1 MRRPLI
7 SFQNFSFTY
16 SDQKEPTLEELN
28 VTIYEGEKILVLGP
42 SGSGKTTFAR
52 CLTGVLPSEENG
64 DASGNIL
71 FHHQIDQTVAP
82 FEDFLPNEMK
92 LVKNS
97 LIPHADQMGKFGVKQ
112 QVPFQTAEELKKM
125 DNWHDFL
132 KKRPYLKRSFMKLSE
147 QQLGDITMAG
157 ISLDGKP
164 VILFDEPLANLDPSS
179 GDLAMKFI
187 DDLHRVSDTTVLI
200 IEHRLEDVLAQ
211 PIDRILL
218 FSGGR
223 IIADATP
230 EEILRTEILSDIGI
244 REPLYITAMR
254 YAGVDL
260 DNVRELANAKKVNGP
275 QLKEQMESWLNY
287 LPQFRYPDYDEVLL
301 ELDGLSFK
309 YPWNDKDIV
318 DGAFLRIY
326 KGEMISLVGAN
337 GAGKSTLSRL
347 MTGEEKPQSG
357 HIYWKGHE
365 VSDIDV
371 DEAGNFVGYVPQN
384 PKDSLSQE
392 TVYEEIAL
400 KLKQRNMPE
409 EEIKRKVDEVAKVCG
424 LQYIKDLPL
433 SMLSFGQLKRVS
445 IAAVLA
451 LDPELIILDEPA
463 AGQDFSHYKDIMH
476 FLQQI
481 HQNGVTVVIVTHD
494 MHLMLE
500 YTRRAVVMAKGKIVA
515 DTSSA
520 FVLINPR
527 LIQIASLKETTLFT
541 FANQIGMTD
550 PYSFTEKFVYYDR
563 AARLF

>member
-71 FHHQIDQTVAP
+71 FHHQIDHTVAP

-112 QVPFQTAEELKKM
+112 HVPFRTVDDVKKM
-125 DNWHDFL
+125 DKWHDFL

-357 HIYWKGHE
+357 HIYWKGQE
-365 VSDIDV
+365 VSDIDA
-371 DEAGNFVGYVPQN
+371 DEAENYVGYVPQN

-400 KLKQRNMPE
+400 KMKQRNMPE
-409 EEIKRKVDEVAKVCG
+409 KEIVRKVDEVAKVCG

-445 IAAVLA
+445 IASVLA

-476 FLQQI
+476 FLQRI

>member
-112 QVPFQTAEELKKM
+112 HVPFRTVDDVKKM
-125 DNWHDFL
+125 DKWNDFL

-301 ELDGLSFK
+301 ELDGVSFK

-357 HIYWKGHE
+357 HIYWKGQE
-365 VSDIDV
+365 VSGIDA
-371 DEAGNFVGYVPQN
+371 DEAENYVGYVPQN

-400 KLKQRNMPE
+400 KMKQRNMPE
-409 EEIKRKVDEVAKVCG
+409 EEIVRKVDEVAKVCG

-445 IAAVLA
+445 IASVLA

-476 FLQQI
+476 FLQRI

>member
-1 MRRPLI
+1 
-7 SFQNFSFTY
+7 
-16 SDQKEPTLEELN
+16 
-28 VTIYEGEKILVLGP
+28 
-42 SGSGKTTFAR
+42 
-52 CLTGVLPSEENG
+52 
-64 DASGNIL
+64 
-71 FHHQIDQTVAP
+71 
-82 FEDFLPNEMK
+82 
-92 LVKNS
+92 
-97 LIPHADQMGKFGVKQ
+97 
-112 QVPFQTAEELKKM
+112 
-125 DNWHDFL
+125 
-132 KKRPYLKRSFMKLSE
+132 
-147 QQLGDITMAG
+147 DITMAG

-164 VILFDEPLANLDPSS
+164 LILFDEPLANLDPSS

-260 DNVRELANAKKVNGP
+260 DNVRELANVKKVNGP

-287 LPQFRYPDYDEVLL
+287 LPQFRYADYDEVLL
-301 ELDGLSFK
+301 ELEGLSFK
-309 YPWNDKDIV
+309 YPWNDEDIV

-326 KGEMISLVGAN
+326 KGEMLSLVGAN

-357 HIYWKGHE
+357 RIYWKGHE
-365 VSDIDV
+365 ISDIDA
-371 DEAGNFVGYVPQN
+371 DEAENHVGYVPQN

-392 TVYEEIAL
+392 TVYAEIAL
-400 KLKQRNMPE
+400 KLRQRNMDE
-409 EEIKRKVDEVAKVCG
+409 EAIEKKVDEVAKVCG

-527 LIQIASLKETTLFT
+527 LIQVASLKETTLFT

>member
-71 FHHQIDQTVAP
+71 FHHQVDQTVAP

-112 QVPFQTAEELKKM
+112 QIPFRSAEELKKM
-125 DNWHDFL
+125 DSWHEFL
-132 KKRPYLKRSFMKLSE
+132 EKRPYLKRSFMKLSE

-164 VILFDEPLANLDPSS
+164 LILFDEPLANLDPSS

-223 IIADATP
+223 LIADATP

-260 DNVRELANAKKVNGP
+260 DNVRELANVKKVNGP

-309 YPWNDKDIV
+309 YPWNDEDIV

-357 HIYWKGHE
+357 HIYWKGQE
-365 VSDIDV
+365 VSDINA
-371 DEAGNFVGYVPQN
+371 DEAENYVGYVPQN

-409 EEIKRKVDEVAKVCG
+409 EEIVRKVDEVAKVCG

>member
-1 MRRPLI
+1 
-7 SFQNFSFTY
+7 
-16 SDQKEPTLEELN
+16 
-28 VTIYEGEKILVLGP
+28 
-42 SGSGKTTFAR
+42 
-52 CLTGVLPSEENG
+52 
-64 DASGNIL
+64 
-71 FHHQIDQTVAP
+71 
-82 FEDFLPNEMK
+82 
-92 LVKNS
+92 
-97 LIPHADQMGKFGVKQ
+97 
-112 QVPFQTAEELKKM
+112 
-125 DNWHDFL
+125 
-132 KKRPYLKRSFMKLSE
+132 
-147 QQLGDITMAG
+147 
-157 ISLDGKP
+157 
-164 VILFDEPLANLDPSS
+164 
-179 GDLAMKFI
+179 MKFI

-365 VSDIDV
+365 VSDIDA
-371 DEAGNFVGYVPQN
+371 DEAENFVGYVPQN

-400 KLKQRNMPE
+400 KLKQRNLPDD
-409 EEIKRKVDEVAKVCG
+409 EIQRKVDEVAKVCG

-476 FLQQI
+476 FLQRI

>member
-1 MRRPLI
+1 
-7 SFQNFSFTY
+7 
-16 SDQKEPTLEELN
+16 
-28 VTIYEGEKILVLGP
+28 
-42 SGSGKTTFAR
+42 
-52 CLTGVLPSEENG
+52 
-64 DASGNIL
+64 
-71 FHHQIDQTVAP
+71 
-82 FEDFLPNEMK
+82 
-92 LVKNS
+92 
-97 LIPHADQMGKFGVKQ
+97 
-112 QVPFQTAEELKKM
+112 
-125 DNWHDFL
+125 
-132 KKRPYLKRSFMKLSE
+132 
-147 QQLGDITMAG
+147 
-157 ISLDGKP
+157 
-164 VILFDEPLANLDPSS
+164 
-179 GDLAMKFI
+179 
-187 DDLHRVSDTTVLI
+187 
-200 IEHRLEDVLAQ
+200 
-211 PIDRILL
+211 
-218 FSGGR
+218 
-223 IIADATP
+223 
-230 EEILRTEILSDIGI
+230 
-244 REPLYITAMR
+244 
-254 YAGVDL
+254 
-260 DNVRELANAKKVNGP
+260 
-275 QLKEQMESWLNY
+275 
-287 LPQFRYPDYDEVLL
+287 
-301 ELDGLSFK
+301 
-309 YPWNDKDIV
+309 
-318 DGAFLRIY
+318 
-326 KGEMISLVGAN
+326 MISLVGAN

-357 HIYWKGHE
+357 HIYWKGNE
-365 VSDIDV
+365 ISDIDA
-371 DEAGNFVGYVPQN
+371 DEAENYVGYVPQN

-400 KLKQRNMPE
+400 KMKQRNMPE
-409 EEIKRKVDEVAKVCG
+409 EEIVRKVDEVAKVCG